1 MIEDITIQARGSGSE
16 ILLQHSTGEITVLLF
31 NDNFPIAAKEYY
43 MKSIH
48 KLLEKNP
55 DLSPSDDLF
64 GIFSSWFMRCHLNMP
79 LGVGTYRDMERERLG
94 KQIRQI
100 REEEKIEAKKLAEL
114 SGVDAA
120 NICRIE
126 QGKYSVGFDVL
137 SKIANALGY
146 RVELV
151 KFKK

>member
-1 MIEDITIQARGSGSE
+1 MIEDITIQAKGSGCE
-16 ILLQHSTGEITVLLF
+16 ILLQHSTGEITSLLF

-43 MKSIH
+43 MKSIRR
-48 KLLEKNP
+48 LLEINP
-55 DLSPSDDLF
+55 NISPSDDLF
-64 GIFSSWFMRCHLNMP
+64 SIFSSWFFKCHLNMP
-79 LGVGTYRDMERERLG
+79 LGVGTYKNIERERLG

-100 REEEKIEAKKLAEL
+100 REEKKIEAKKLAEL
-114 SGVDAA
+114 SGVDAS

-126 QGKYSVGFDVL
+126 QGKYSVGLDVL

-151 KFKK
+151 KI

>member
-1 MIEDITIQARGSGSE
+1 MIEDITIQAKGSGSE
-16 ILLQHSTGEITVLLF
+16 ILLQHSTGEITSLLF

-43 MKSIH
+43 MKSIRR
-48 KLLEKNP
+48 LLEITPNI
-55 DLSPSDDLF
+55 SPSDDLF
-64 GIFSSWFMRCHLNMP
+64 SIFSSWFIKCHLNMP
-79 LGVGTYRDMERERLG
+79 LGVGTYKNIERERLG

-100 REEEKIEAKKLAEL
+100 REEKKIEAKKLAEL
-114 SGVDAA
+114 SGVDAS

-126 QGKYSVGFDVL
+126 QGKYSVGLDVL

-151 KFKK
+151 KI

>member
-1 MIEDITIQARGSGSE
+1 
-16 ILLQHSTGEITVLLF
+16 
-31 NDNFPIAAKEYY
+31 
-43 MKSIH
+43 
-48 KLLEKNP
+48 
-55 DLSPSDDLF
+55 
-64 GIFSSWFMRCHLNMP
+64 MP

-151 KFKK
+151 KIKK